1 MAHELHEDGFH
12 EIQLSGKQ
20 LVFLFMATTVVSIV
34 IFLCGVL
41 VGRGVQNA
49 RGLLSSSS
57 STDASDTKSGDD
69 DAATAPATG
78 EPTPVTGLSYPG
90 SLQARQGDPATVK
103 PGAAAEM
110 ASTPDV
116 PAAVKAPEPQVS
128 APPEPAR
135 DAPKAAAKAPP
146 AEAPKEL
153 PKESPKAAPAATPA
167 SAAPAP
173 AEDGGFTVQVTA
185 LKNRPEADAI
195 AQRLQGRGYK
205 AYVVA
210 PSAGGQVI
218 YKVRVGVNLQRQEA
232 DKVMRRLQNEEKFKP
247 WITR

>member
-49 RGLLSSSS
+49 RGLLTSASATDSS
-57 STDASDTKSGDD
+57 DAKPGDED
-69 DAATAPATG
+69 GATAPATG
-78 EPTPVTGLSYPG
+78 EPTPVTGLSYPA
-90 SLQARQGDPATVK
+90 SLPARQGDPATVE
-103 PGAAAEM
+103 PGAAAGM
-110 ASTPDV
+110 TPTPEV
-116 PAAVKAPEPQVS
+116 PAAVKAPEPS
-128 APPEPAR
+128 P
-135 DAPKAAAKAPP
+135 APKDAAKDTAKAKESSTEAPKEAAKAP
-146 AEAPKEL
+146 
-153 PKESPKAAPAATPA
+153 APAVVPPPA
-167 SAAPAP
+167 STAPAP

-195 AQRLQGRGYK
+195 AQRLQGRGYQ

-218 YKVRVGVNLQRQEA
+218 YKVRVGVNMQRQEA

>member
-57 STDASDTKSGDD
+57 TADTGDTKAGEDEG
-69 DAATAPATG
+69 ATAPATG
-78 EPTPVTGLSYPG
+78 EPTPVTGLSYPA

-110 ASTPDV
+110 AQTPD
-116 PAAVKAPEPQVS
+116 AAATVKAPEPE
-128 APPEPAR
+128 ATPPPEPSR
-135 DAPKAAAKAPP
+135 DASKGAAKASPP
-146 AEAPKEL
+146 EAPKD
-153 PKESPKAAPAATPA
+153 AAKTAAAVPAPSST
-167 SAAPAP
+167 APAP

>member
-1 MAHELHEDGFH
+1 MACRTR
-12 EIQLSGKQ
+12 
-20 LVFLFMATTVVSIV
+20 A
-34 IFLCGVL
+34 
-41 VGRGVQNA
+41 A
-49 RGLLSSSS
+49 LLSSASGA
-57 STDASDTKSGDD
+57 DAGDAKPGDD

-78 EPTPVTGLSYPG
+78 EPTPVAGLSYPA
-90 SLQARQGDPATVK
+90 SLPARQGDPGHRRGRRSR
-103 PGAAAEM
+103 GADADARGPCRGQGAE
-110 ASTPDV
+110 
-116 PAAVKAPEPQVS
+116 PAAP
-128 APPEPAR
+128 
-135 DAPKAAAKAPP
+135 APKEAAKATAKESP
-146 AEAPKEL
+146 AEA
-153 PKESPKAAPAATPA
+153 PKESPKAAAPAAVPPPPST
-167 SAAPAP
+167 APAP

-218 YKVRVGVNLQRQEA
+218 YKVRVGVNMQRQEA

>member
-1 MAHELHEDGFH
+1 MAHELHDDGFH

-41 VGRGVQNA
+41 VGRGVQGA
-49 RGLLSSSS
+49 RSTVAEAAGLD
-57 STDASDTKSGDD
+57 TAASPGGDEET
-69 DAATAPATG
+69 AAVPVSG
-78 EPTPVTGLSYPG
+78 EPTPVTELSYPG
-90 SLQARQGDPATVK
+90 GLANRDATPAPVA
-103 PGAAAEM
+103 PGAAAGM
-110 ASTPDV
+110 STT
-116 PAAVKAPEPQVS
+116 PAEPKSAAPTP
-128 APPEPAR
+128 APPE
-135 DAPKAAAKAPP
+135 PKAAAKEP
-146 AEAPKEL
+146 AKDTPKEAPRETA
-153 PKESPKAAPAATPA
+153 PAPAAAPAT
-167 SAAPAP
+167 STAPAP

-195 AQRLQGRGYK
+195 AQRLQTRGYK

-210 PSAGGQVI
+210 PGAGGQVI
-218 YKVRVGVNLQRQEA
+218 YKVRVGVNMQRQEA

>member
-1 MAHELHEDGFH
+1 MAHELHDDGFH

-41 VGRGVQNA
+41 VGRGVQGA
-49 RGLLSSSS
+49 RSTVAEAAGLDS
-57 STDASDTKSGDD
+57 ASVSGGDEE
-69 DAATAPATG
+69 AAAVPVSG
-78 EPTPVTGLSYPG
+78 EPTPVTDLSYPA
-90 SLQARQGDPATVK
+90 SLASKDGNPAPVA
-103 PGAAAEM
+103 PGAAAGMSTTPAEPRT
-110 ASTPDV
+110 AESTP
-116 PAAVKAPEPQVS
+116 AAAE
-128 APPEPAR
+128 
-135 DAPKAAAKAPP
+135 PKAAAMEP
-146 AEAPKEL
+146 AKETPKEAPK
-153 PKESPKAAPAATPA
+153 KEAAPAPAAAATA
-167 SAAPAP
+167 STSPAP

-195 AQRLQGRGYK
+195 AQRLQTRGYK

-210 PSAGGQVI
+210 PGAGGQVI
-218 YKVRVGVNLQRQEA
+218 YKVRVGVNMQRQEA